1 MYMLLALTQQ
11 NIRYAGGGATVAF
24 NGFHMWRSSIFF
36 NFS

>member
-24 NGFHMWRSSIFF
+24 NGFSYVAFIDFF